1 LCSLATGDCEVVTG
15 RSITCTQGA
24 QQNTPL
30 ADTHFV
36 APIHTTRTE

>member
-30 ADTHFV
+30 ADTQGLV
-36 APIHTTRTE
+36 VPIHTHKH